1 MTVRVFVVD
10 DHPLFREGVRAALA
24 GADDLAVVGE
34 ATTGEEAI
42 RVLPDVEPRVD
53 IVLMDLQL
61 PGISGLEATR
71 SITTASR
78 TPPRVLM
85 MSMSEDDESVVA
97 AVRAGALG
105 YMVKGAPRDELLLA
119 LHTVARGGA
128 VFSPTVAERLRAYFS
143 AVHEVPSRAVFQV
156 LTDREREILDL
167 VAAGHNNRRIARGL
181 TLSEK
186 TVRNHISHIF
196 AKLQVRDRAEAI
208 VLARD
213 SGLGQDQD
221 TAPMRTGFRHAYR
234 HGNEP

>member
-10 DHPLFREGVRAALA
+10 DHPLFREGVRAALS
-24 GADDLAVVGE
+24 GAENLAVVGE

-42 RVLPDVEPRVD
+42 RALSEAEPGVDV
-53 IVLMDLQL
+53 VLMDLQL

-71 SITTASR
+71 SITDTGL

-128 VFSPTVAERLRAYFS
+128 VFSPTVAGRLRAYFS
-143 AVHEVPSRAVFQV
+143 AVHEVPGRVVFQV
-156 LTDREREILDL
+156 LTDREREVLHL

-186 TVRNHISHIF
+186 TVRNHISHVF
-196 AKLQVRDRAEAI
+196 AKLQVKDRAEAI

-213 SGLGQDQD
+213 AGLGQDRD
-221 TAPMRTGFRHAYR
+221 AAPMRPGARRA
-234 HGNEP
+234 